1 MKILVPT
8 KRVPSTDEAVR
19 IRPDGSGIED
29 AGLAYMINPF
39 DAIALEEALHIREQ
53 RGSDVEVIA
62 VGIGNADF
70 ESELRTALA
79 MGADRALRV
88 DFDGSLDPWSVA
100 QVLAAV
106 VRREKPNLVL
116 MGKQAV
122 DDDANQAGQ
131 MLAGVLDWPQ
141 ATFASKI
148 EFVEPARLSVARE
161 TDRGLETILIQLP
174 AVITTDLRPERAALC
189 FAARPDE
196 SEEAANRNDFMPG
209 SRRIA
214 RTKGAACAPRT
225 SHHRSDMRARRR
237 RGRTC
242 AQASIRGESNLS
254 AGRALLRRTMTIL
267 VVAEH
272 DGTKVRSG
280 VYSALTV
287 ARDLAKNSGDN
298 VELLVLGSGLDSVAA
313 DAARFAHVSSLTIR
327 C

>member
-8 KRVPSTDEAVR
+8 KRVPSSDERVR

-62 VGIGNADF
+62 VGVGNADF
-70 ESELRTALA
+70 ENELHTALA
-79 MGADRALRV
+79 MGADRALRI

-100 QVLAAV
+100 TVLAAV
-106 VRREKPNLVL
+106 AQREKPNLVL

-161 TDRGLETILIQLP
+161 TDRGLETILIRLP
-174 AVITTDLRPERAALC
+174 AVITTDLRLNEPRYASLPALMKAKKRPIETVSCQDLGISPEAKVRLV
-189 FAARPDE
+189 RLEPVTID
-196 SEEAANRNDFMPG
+196 
-209 SRRIA
+209 
-214 RTKGAACAPRT
+214 
-225 SHHRSDMRARRR
+225 
-237 RGRTC
+237 RTC
-242 AQASIRGESNLS
+242 ER
-254 AGRALLRRTMTIL
+254 
-267 VVAEH
+267 V
-272 DGTKVRSG
+272 
-280 VYSALTV
+280 
-287 ARDLAKNSGDN
+287 
-298 VELLVLGSGLDSVAA
+298 A
-313 DAARFAHVSSLTIR
+313 DAAELVHKLRYEAKVI
-327 C
+327 

>member
-8 KRVPSTDEAVR
+8 KRVPSSDERVR

-62 VGIGNADF
+62 VGVGNADF
-70 ESELRTALA
+70 ENELHTALA
-79 MGADRALRV
+79 MGADRALRI

-100 QVLAAV
+100 TVLAAV
-106 VRREKPNLVL
+106 ARREKPNLVL

-174 AVITTDLRPERAALC
+174 AVITTDLRLNEPRYASLPALMKAKKRPIETVSCQDLGISPEAKVRLV
-189 FAARPDE
+189 RLEPVTID
-196 SEEAANRNDFMPG
+196 
-209 SRRIA
+209 
-214 RTKGAACAPRT
+214 
-225 SHHRSDMRARRR
+225 
-237 RGRTC
+237 RTC
-242 AQASIRGESNLS
+242 ER
-254 AGRALLRRTMTIL
+254 
-267 VVAEH
+267 V
-272 DGTKVRSG
+272 
-280 VYSALTV
+280 
-287 ARDLAKNSGDN
+287 
-298 VELLVLGSGLDSVAA
+298 A
-313 DAARFAHVSSLTIR
+313 DAAELVHKLRYEAKVI
-327 C
+327 